1 MKKVKLNEVCSI
13 QFGSYLK
20 PSAEGS
26 LPFLQ
31 AKNFSE
37 TGTLLGNFDAFVPDR
52 ENTRAFA
59 LQVGDILFAGKGSR
73 FFAAEYEEK
82 WGEVIPSSLF
92 YVLKV
97 DENKV
102 LPGFLSAVLNLS
114 KNIAYFQQAGA
125 GSNIPSLR
133 KKELAD
139 FEIEIPPL
147 EIQKKIV
154 AMKKLHDE
162 EMKLADAIKEQ
173 KKLLYQTAIN
183 NILK

>member
-1 MKKVKLNEVCSI
+1 M
-13 QFGSYLK
+13 
-20 PSAEGS
+20 
-26 LPFLQ
+26 
-31 AKNFSE
+31 
-37 TGTLLGNFDAFVPDR
+37 
-52 ENTRAFA
+52 
-59 LQVGDILFAGKGSR
+59 
-73 FFAAEYEEK
+73 
-82 WGEVIPSSLF
+82 
-92 YVLKV
+92 LKV

-162 EMKLADAIKEQ
+162 EMKLADAIKDQ

>member
-1 MKKVKLNEVCSI
+1 M
-13 QFGSYLK
+13 
-20 PSAEGS
+20 
-26 LPFLQ
+26 
-31 AKNFSE
+31 
-37 TGTLLGNFDAFVPDR
+37 
-52 ENTRAFA
+52 
-59 LQVGDILFAGKGSR
+59 
-73 FFAAEYEEK
+73 
-82 WGEVIPSSLF
+82 
-92 YVLKV
+92 

-162 EMKLADAIKEQ
+162 EMKLADAIKDQ
-173 KKLLYQTAIN
+173 KILLYQTAIN